1 MIIKR
6 RQVSNKACNP
16 NNDWD
21 IEIERERYES
31 IDVIED
37 KDDFVIEDR
46 KRSMYFIKN
55 NNYGKRKNN

>member
-6 RQVSNKACNP
+6 RHVSNKACNH

>member
-6 RQVSNKACNP
+6 RHVSNKACNP

-21 IEIERERYES
+21 IEIEGERYES